1 MPKSTGKEW
10 FGAPAAAE
18 YLGIYLTTLYR
29 LIEAGDVPAYKF
41 GRVIRL
47 RRDEVD
53 AFIDRSRVAQVNST
67 TSWMPPATRSASRAG
82 RTGGGP

>member
-10 FGAPAAAE
+10 FGAPAAAQ

-29 LIEAGDVPAYKF
+29 LIETGDVPAYKI

-47 RRDEVD
+47 RRDEID
-53 AFIDRSRVAQVNST
+53 AFIDRSRIR
-67 TSWMPPATRSASRAG
+67 PG
-82 RTGGGP
+82 DLDHLLDGPSHQEREQGW